1 MQMCIFTVR
10 AFWLSAYICRM
21 EPYVVSF
28 RKYRPQ
34 RFDSVVGQ
42 LHITSTLKNAI
53 KSQQL
58 AQAFLFC
65 GPRGVGKTTCA
76 RIFAKTINCTAI
88 TAEAEACD
96 QCDSCQSFNR
106 GASLAIHE
114 LDAASNNSVDDIRN
128 LVDQVRYLP
137 QGSKYKIYIIDEV
150 HMLSTAAFN
159 AFLKTLEEPPPYA
172 IFILATTE
180 RHKILPTILSRCQI
194 FDFNRIQVND
204 ISQQLASICTQEGVA
219 FEAPALHLI
228 AQKADGALR
237 DALSIMDQIISF
249 SNGKLSFQAVI
260 DNLNIIDYEYYF
272 RATELMYAQQMA
284 EISLL
289 FDEVIQKG
297 FDGINFVVGLASH
310 FRDLLMAR
318 DASTLKLLQQ
328 SPEITER
335 YRAQSQQVDA
345 GFLLTALNLASQCEV
360 NYKQSKNP
368 RLLVELF
375 LMKCC
380 FLRQQIHPAQLL
392 QNDDKKK
399 VVDKAVVN
407 ALSNAPA
414 AIPLPTTPAVPSVTV
429 KQAPAARIKVSSSV
443 SKTRQNIQQQAA
455 NDPQQ
460 AETSPIVNQTVAENQ
475 LSFQQAWQLWLETIK
490 TAKKEYLHSLMSKQQ
505 PEPDAEN
512 RFYINIHSD
521 AQHKVMEE
529 EKQELLGMLRHHSGN
544 YALQLVYNWDIPTAE
559 AAKPVTSAERF
570 EQMSKK
576 NPNVLEFAK
585 RLDLEIQY

>member
-1 MQMCIFTVR
+1 
-10 AFWLSAYICRM
+10 M

-88 TAEAEACD
+88 TAQAEACD
-96 QCDSCQSFNR
+96 QCESCQSFNR

-159 AFLKTLEEPPPYA
+159 AFLKTLEEPPSYA

-204 ISQQLASICTQEGVA
+204 ISQQLASICQQEGVE

-249 SNGKLSFQAVI
+249 SGGKLTFQAVI

-272 RATELMYAQQMA
+272 RATDMMYGQQMA

-310 FRDLLMAR
+310 FRDLLMAK
-318 DASTLKLLQQ
+318 DANTLKLLQQ
-328 SPEITER
+328 SPEVTER
-335 YRAQSQQVDA
+335 YRTQSKQLDA

-375 LMKCC
+375 LMKAC
-380 FLRQQIHPAQLL
+380 FLRQQIHPSQLP
-392 QNDDKKK
+392 QSDDKKK
-399 VVDKAVVN
+399 AADKPAVTN
-407 ALSNAPA
+407 LSNAPA
-414 AIPLPTTPAVPSVTV
+414 AIPLTPASTAAAVPSVTV
-429 KQAPAARIKVSSSV
+429 KQPSAARIKVSSSV
-443 SKTRQNIQQQAA
+443 SKTRQNLQQQPTADA
-455 NDPQQ
+455 TASESTQP
-460 AETSPIVNQTVAENQ
+460 EEQTVAETR
-475 LSFQQAWQLWLETIK
+475 LSFQEAWQLWLESIK
-490 TAKKEYLHSLMSKQQ
+490 TAKKDYLHSLMSKLQ
-505 PEPDAEN
+505 PEPDQEH
-512 RFYINIHSD
+512 RFLIPIHSD
-521 AQHKVMEE
+521 AQHQVMEE
-529 EKQELLGMLRHHSGN
+529 EKQEMLQMLRHHTGN
-544 YALQLVYNWDIPTAE
+544 YALQLAYAWDIPTAE